1 MHYPGLVSGRVKKSK
16 FKHDK
21 EKVNFGRAFQS
32 SCRQRNHWVK
42 RLRYGTL
49 RLDRKCPRGGGR
61 MCALLICQ
69 TATLPK
75 TKRWPR
81 TPQSHTPP
89 FARRTQSAQLRC
101 RKAGQSQRAPR
112 KDHFRSRLVTSGHI
126 WSHLVI
132 SNPVSHLRL
141 RSFPWGHR
149 NLRSLPRI
157 KVYAI
162 SRIPAQAGRCRNPG
176 ARPSP
181 MTKAPKHAKS
191 RQQVASHIWSH
202 LVSVATPAEPRA
214 VRNSFWG
221 RNSTCV
227 SYYPAR
233 LLKVV

>member
-126 WSHLVI
+126 WSHLVT
-132 SNPVSHLRL
+132 S
-141 RSFPWGHR
+141 G
-149 NLRSLPRI
+149 
-157 KVYAI
+157 
-162 SRIPAQAGRCRNPG
+162 
-176 ARPSP
+176 
-181 MTKAPKHAKS
+181 
-191 RQQVASHIWSH
+191 HIWSH
-202 LVSVATPAEPRA
+202 LVTSGQRATRAESRQIPIRSCRGNRA
-214 VRNSFWG
+214 VRASPVGTASQPCQIWTLPD
-221 RNSTCV
+221 SLD
-227 SYYPAR
+227 A
-233 LLKVV
+233 